1 MPVIIDKTKLGI
13 ALFDESF
20 GGVYRGRQVLCSGR
34 NGSGK
39 SIFAY
44 HFLNQALLDGDKAL
58 LLSNYRAQ
66 DTVIVAESLGLTFS
80 EAVTSGQLTI
90 LEYASFIPE
99 SNASAN
105 VMLPPQSFMEL
116 QDTVESKSIRRIAFD
131 TVLPWVA
138 IHPLDRLTE
147 HVYSFIHALDRLS
160 VTSLLT
166 LPKPVSNPAYTLKSR
181 LEDLCPV
188 VVNLDFTDGNNRV
201 MRVTKYLGEIQKL
214 STPFSFAIAPGH
226 GIVADKAGG
235 VGHPQQP
242 PAPQPETPQQQTP
255 RAQKPIQF
263 SSVIRFPE

>member
-1 MPVIIDKTKLGI
+1 MIVDKTKLGI

-34 NGSGK
+34 SGSGK
-39 SIFAY
+39 SIFAC
-44 HFLNQALLDGDKAL
+44 HFLNQALQDGDKAL

-66 DTVIVAESLGLTFS
+66 DTIIVAESLGLPFA
-80 EAVTSGQLTI
+80 EAVSTGQLII
-90 LEYASFIPE
+90 LEYATFIPE

-138 IHPLDRLTE
+138 IHPIDRLVE
-147 HVYSFIHALDRLS
+147 HVYSFIRALDRLS

-181 LEDLCPV
+181 LEDLCPIA
-188 VVNLDFTDGNNRV
+188 VNLDHTDGANRV
-201 MRVTKYLGEIQKL
+201 MRVTKYLGEMRKL
-214 STPFSFAIAPGH
+214 STPFPFSIVPGC
-226 GIVADKAGG
+226 GIVADRAEGIAA
-235 VGHPQQP
+235 QP
-242 PAPQPETPQQQTP
+242 PTAPQTEALPTQPP
-255 RAQKPIQF
+255 RSQKPIRF
-263 SSVIRFPE
+263 SSAIRFPE